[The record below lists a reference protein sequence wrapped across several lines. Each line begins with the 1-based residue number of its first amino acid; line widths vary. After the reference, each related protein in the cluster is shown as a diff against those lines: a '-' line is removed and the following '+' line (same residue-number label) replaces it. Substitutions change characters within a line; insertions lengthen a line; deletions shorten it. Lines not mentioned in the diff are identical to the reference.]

1 MPDNSSKPPLKSD
14 LAGDPEML
22 ELVQMFLAEMPDR
35 LRELEGAWSAE
46 HREALS
52 RLSHQLK
59 GCCAGYGFPS
69 VGQAAGALES
79 GLKDP
84 SRELESL
91 KREFESLVELC
102 SRAAV

>member
-1 MPDNSSKPPLKSD
+1 MADNPSKPPLKSD
-14 LAGDPEML
+14 LGGDPEML
-22 ELVQMFLAEMPDR
+22 ELVQMFLADMPDR
-35 LRELEGAWSAE
+35 LRELEDAWGAE
-46 HREALS
+46 RREALS
-52 RLSHQLK
+52 ILAHQLK

-84 SRELESL
+84 ARELESL
-91 KREFESLVELC
+91 KSEFESLVELC

>member
-1 MPDNSSKPPLKSD
+1 MADNSSKPPLKSD

-22 ELVQMFLAEMPDR
+22 ELVQMFLADMPSR
-35 LRELEGAWSAE
+35 LRELEDAWSDE
-46 HREALS
+46 RREALS
-52 RLSHQLK
+52 TLAHQLK
-59 GCCAGYGFPS
+59 GCSAGYGFPS

-79 GLKDP
+79 ALKDP
-84 SRELESL
+84 ARELESL